1 MSADDRNGAAIQFV
15 EMSEEIKGQGRGL
28 PVETMAE
35 GLCQQAINPGDDLP
49 GAPVAAAKKQQFGPE
64 PVFVAH

>member
-28 PVETMAE
+28 PVETMALKIVSVCN
-35 GLCQQAINPGDDLP
+35 GVISKP
-49 GAPVAAAKKQQFGPE
+49 
-64 PVFVAH
+64 